1 MLRMPEEKF
10 REIFPEMKSVEED
23 KKAFREGYLEGI
35 RDITLRI
42 KQWTVDV
49 EEEYMKGMKILRKEA
64 EYGRES
70 I

>member
-1 MLRMPEEKF
+1 MP
-10 REIFPEMKSVEED
+10 
-23 KKAFREGYLEGI
+23 GCLEGI

-49 EEEYMKGMKILRKEA
+49 EEEYMKGMKILRKED